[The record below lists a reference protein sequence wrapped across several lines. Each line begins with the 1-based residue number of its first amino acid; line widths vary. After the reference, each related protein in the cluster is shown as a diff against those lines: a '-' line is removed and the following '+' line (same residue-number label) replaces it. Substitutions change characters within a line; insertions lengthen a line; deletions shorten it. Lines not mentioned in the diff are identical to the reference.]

1 MKEKLDNGLKIY
13 GAVVGTIALAMSCVN
28 SFNLFHLKDGHLIE
42 MPPLPAVEEVK
53 TADRAPVKKARHR
66 PNGNNFYTLLGAMND
81 RDYEITVKRVD
92 FKADG
97 PGFKTPN
104 REHGAGVSEPLIVN
118 FTNFNPKTLVAS
130 FPTKWNAHPVKGHEE
145 LPIGVV
151 ILDKK
156 LQGMTYI
163 GTLTFHTSR
172 DPLVIKDVEID
183 VLSQAP
189 TLPEPAG
196 PGN

>member
-1 MKEKLDNGLKIY
+1 M
-13 GAVVGTIALAMSCVN
+13 
-28 SFNLFHLKDGHLIE
+28 KDGRLIE
-42 MPPLPAVEEVK
+42 MPPVPPVQEVK
-53 TADRAPVKKARHR
+53 TADRTPAQVKRARLS
-66 PNGNNFYTLLGAMND
+66 PNGNNVYTLLGAMND

-97 PGFKTPN
+97 PGFKTPT
-104 REHGAGVSEPLIVN
+104 REHGGGVYEPLIVN

-130 FPTKWNAHPVKGHEE
+130 FPTKWNAQPVKGHEE

-156 LQGMTYI
+156 LQGRTYI

-172 DPLVIKDVEID
+172 DPLVIKDVETD
-183 VLSQAP
+183 VLEKAP
-189 TLPEPAG
+189 AMPA
-196 PGN
+196 N